1 MARVYVLLPSII
13 QAPGTHG
20 SFLHSLP
27 IRPVPRSPGKPTL
40 TAETVSTTRNALKS
54 APPALRLPAVR
65 LPSLLL
71 SFSSLLFTGC
81 GIQKDWERPASHTP
95 VDVPKA
101 WNEASR
107 QAHRK
112 ISTGWLSEFNDR
124 RMKALVQEAISKNN
138 DLRAAAYR
146 LRSTRESTITSRANR
161 LPRVGAGG
169 SASRSRAGLGPA
181 TDVSSRSYGL
191 SFTASWEIDVWGRLR
206 DLDYATRVD
215 YDAARADYRAA
226 QLSLAANTAKAWINL
241 TEAQQQVELAE
252 QTLADFKKSLS
263 LISRR
268 HREALLRA
276 VDVQFGRNNVASAE
290 RNLRSR
296 TLQRD
301 EAARTLQLLLGRYPS
316 GELKATSELPSLK
329 RQVPAGLPSQ
339 LLARRP
345 DLVAARARLEAS
357 ALRADAARK
366 DLLPS
371 LRLTSS
377 SGASSDQLRRAL
389 DPSYLTW
396 SVASS
401 LAQAVYEGGAPSA
414 RARAALEANK
424 AAIHDYVQTVLR
436 AFREVESAL
445 QIDRSLR
452 EQESFL
458 LVEVDQA
465 GKAQA
470 AAERD
475 LGLGI
480 EGSSV
485 LEILESQRRA
495 VNARGALIRLRNQ
508 RLQNRLDLH
517 LSLGGDYDTSGE
529 Q

>member
-1 MARVYVLLPSII
+1 MLPPK
-13 QAPGTHG
+13 AL
-20 SFLHSLP
+20 FLF
-27 IRPVPRSPGKPTL
+27 IG
-40 TAETVSTTRNALKS
+40 
-54 APPALRLPAVR
+54 
-65 LPSLLL
+65 LLL
-71 SFSSLLFTGC
+71 AGC
-81 GIQKDWERPASHTP
+81 GFQKREERPARKVTVDTP
-95 VDVPKA
+95 A
-101 WNEASR
+101 GWTGATSSSR
-107 QAHRK
+107 GR
-112 ISTGWLSEFNDR
+112 ISTGWLSEFNDP
-124 RMKALVQEAISKNN
+124 RMRGLVQEALRKNN
-138 DLRAAAYR
+138 NLQAIAHRLRA
-146 LRSTRESTITSRANR
+146 TRESTITSRANR
-161 LPRVGAGG
+161 LPRIGSGG
-169 SASRSRAGLGPA
+169 TASRVRSGLGPA
-181 TDVSSRSYGL
+181 TDLSSSSYGL
-191 SFTASWEIDVWGRLR
+191 AFSASWEIDLWGRLR
-206 DLDYATRVD
+206 DLDHATRTD
-215 YDAARADYRAA
+215 YESARADYHSA
-226 QLSLAANTAKAWINL
+226 QLSLAVNTAKGWINL
-241 TEAQQQVELAE
+241 TESQQQVELAE

-296 TLQRD
+296 KLQRA
-301 EAARTLQLLLGRYPS
+301 EAARALQLLLGRYPS
-316 GELKATSELPSLK
+316 GELKATSELPSL
-329 RQVPAGLPSQ
+329 RREVPAGLPSQ

-345 DLVAARARLEAS
+345 DLVAARLRLES
-357 ALRADAARK
+357 TALRTEAARK
-366 DLLPS
+366 DLLPT

-377 SGASSDQLRRAL
+377 SGTSSDQLRRAL

-401 LAQAVYEGGAPSA
+401 LAQTIYQGGAPSA
-414 RARAALEANK
+414 RARAALENNRASV
-424 AAIHDYVQTVLR
+424 HDYAQTILQ

-445 QIDRSLR
+445 QVDNSLR

-495 VNARGALIRLRNQ
+495 VNSRGSLIRLRNQ

-517 LSLGGDYDTSGE
+517 LALGGSFTTGDPR
-529 Q
+529 

>member
-1 MARVYVLLPSII
+1 MRPTGLVLPLSI
-13 QAPGTHG
+13 
-20 SFLHSLP
+20 
-27 IRPVPRSPGKPTL
+27 
-40 TAETVSTTRNALKS
+40 
-54 APPALRLPAVR
+54 
-65 LPSLLL
+65 LL
-71 SFSSLLFTGC
+71 SGC
-81 GIQKDWERPASHTP
+81 GFQKGWDRPTGKIA
-95 VDVPKA
+95 VDVPAA
-101 WNEASR
+101 WTEASR
-107 QAHRK
+107 GTHRR
-112 ISTGWLSEFNDR
+112 ISTGWLSEFNDP
-124 RMKALVQEAISKNN
+124 RMKDLVQEAISKNN
-138 DLRAAAYR
+138 NLQAAAHR
-146 LRSTRESTITSRANR
+146 LRSTRESTKTSRANR
-161 LPRVGAGG
+161 LPAIEAAGSSSRVRSGLG
-169 SASRSRAGLGPA
+169 SAADVSRS
-181 TDVSSRSYGL
+181 SYGL
-191 SFTASWEIDVWGRLR
+191 SFSASWEIDVWGRLR
-206 DLDYATRVD
+206 DLDHAARAD
-215 YDAARADYRAA
+215 YEAARADYRSA
-226 QLSLAANTAKAWINL
+226 QLSLAVNTAKAWINL

-252 QTLADFKKSLS
+252 QTLTDFKKSLS

-301 EAARTLQLLLGRYPS
+301 EAARALQLLLGRYPS
-316 GELKATSELPSLK
+316 GELKATSSLPSLK
-329 RQVPAGLPSQ
+329 RQVPSGLPSQ

-345 DLVAARARLEAS
+345 DLVSSRARLES
-357 ALRADAARK
+357 SSLRAEAARK
-366 DLLPS
+366 DLLPA
-371 LRLTSS
+371 LRLTGS

-401 LAQAVYEGGAPSA
+401 LVQTVYRGGAPSA
-414 RARAALEANK
+414 RARAALESNK
-424 AAIHDYVQTVLR
+424 ATIHDYVQTVLQ

-452 EQESFL
+452 EQETFL

-517 LSLGGDYDTSGE
+517 LALGGDYETSE
-529 Q
+529 E